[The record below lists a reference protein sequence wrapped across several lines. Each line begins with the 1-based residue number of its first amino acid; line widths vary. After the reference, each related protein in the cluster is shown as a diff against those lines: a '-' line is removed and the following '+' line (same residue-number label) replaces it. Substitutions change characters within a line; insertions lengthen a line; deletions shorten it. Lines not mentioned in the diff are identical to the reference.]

1 MYRSE
6 ASEGLERLG
15 GDRRGKRGGHGS
27 DRLRPSV
34 PLALLPY
41 FRAWRGCGI
50 GWGRSQVEIY
60 SERNEHSAHDEARLQ
75 PKASLTRGSK
85 RGHADT
91 MRSAL
96 AAHHSAYSYRCSCP
110 TRRLTRQTAATDP
123 MRTNYP
129 MDGCAT
135 ICLLSAELSS
145 ARLRSVE
152 QRESDEQIR
161 QRRRRH
167 SNATH
172 NAVRIEQIYVRNDAR
187 RPAA

>member
-1 MYRSE
+1 M
-6 ASEGLERLG
+6 AATG
-15 GDRRGKRGGHGS
+15 
-27 DRLRPSV
+27 SV
-34 PLALLPY
+34 PPSSFPPSRSPSFLTSEP
-41 FRAWRGCGI
+41 GCGI
-50 GWGRSQVEIY
+50 GWGRSQVEIN

-91 MRSAL
+91 IGRPWLRTTRHTPGAL
-96 AAHHSAYSYRCSCP
+96 VL
-110 TRRLTRQTAATDP
+110 RRLTRQTAAMDP
-123 MRTNYP
+123 MRTNYNLTIP
-129 MDGCAT
+129 TYVCAT

-145 ARLRSVE
+145 ARLCSVE

-172 NAVRIEQIYVRNDAR
+172 NAVRVEQVYVRNDAR